1 MEMPKY
7 LLSKRFLTVSVLV
20 IFLFSIPFLLIYRPF
35 SATIWIGFKPLRHLV
50 FTEIFYATAIL
61 LMALSKMAMYHFQSR
76 RELTVGK
83 FILWALSEFVAIALV
98 YIAFTPIA
106 TGHALQTSLPV
117 VFKASL
123 CVGLILALPY
133 GYLSLIA
140 ANKALREEYEAL
152 QAGIGSEDQSGKL
165 LLHDY
170 KGDPAIALDVES
182 IFYMEAQDNYVQI
195 YYESEGKQHKYMLR
209 CPTQKLESVIAGT
222 TLVRCHR
229 SYIVNL
235 SHLEKF
241 MRGHNCATI
250 VLDNPDRKEVS
261 VSKSYYKQ
269 TLAHLLELNPSQD
282 KFVKRT

>member
-7 LLSKRFLTVSVLV
+7 LFSKGFLTVSVLV

-35 SATIWIGFKPLRHLV
+35 SATIWIGFQPARHFAFTIV
-50 FTEIFYATAIL
+50 FYLIAII
-61 LMALSKMAMYHFQSR
+61 LMGLSKMAMYYFQSR
-76 RELTVGK
+76 RVLTAGK
-83 FILWALSEFVAIALV
+83 FILWALSEYLVIALV
-98 YIAFTPIA
+98 YLALTPAA
-106 TGHALQTSLPV
+106 TGNTLHADLPLI
-117 VFKASL
+117 FKAAL
-123 CVGLILALPY
+123 CVGLILAIPY
-133 GYLSLIA
+133 GYMSLIA
-140 ANKALREEYEAL
+140 ANRALREEYEAL
-152 QAGIGSEDQSGKL
+152 RAGIGSEDQSGKL

-170 KGDPAIALDVES
+170 KGDPAIALDADS

-209 CPTQKLESVIAGT
+209 CPTQKLESAIAGT

-235 SHLEKF
+235 GHLEQF

-269 TLAHLLELNPSQD
+269 TLARLLELNPSQD